1 MLTNDEIKS
10 IRENP
15 AIYRAAVQAN
25 LEAATRAL
33 TRAVAKTPKQNR
45 FKTLSVALESEGI
58 SHMWHWRPIA
68 YGETVSL
75 TYDDGTRYG
84 HYVSVYRDETGL
96 YERPVHYRRG

>member
-1 MLTNDEIKS
+1 MLRMLHDMKGHTM
-10 IRENP
+10 
-15 AIYRAAVQAN
+15 
-25 LEAATRAL
+25 
-33 TRAVAKTPKQNR
+33 QNR
-45 FKTLSVALESEGI
+45 FQTLSEALHAEGI
-58 SHMWHWRPIA
+58 SHMWNWRPIA

>member
-1 MLTNDEIKS
+1 MIKTLTAKYRGTCRATGNPIK
-10 IRENP
+10 P
-15 AIYRAAVQAN
+15 G
-25 LEAATRAL
+25 LEFSTRAL
-33 TRAVAKTPKQNR
+33 ARAVAKTPKQNR
-45 FKTLSVALESEGI
+45 FQTLSEALESEGV

-84 HYVSVYRDETGL
+84 HYVSIYRDETGL

>member
-1 MLTNDEIKS
+1 MLTIDEIKA
-10 IRENP
+10 IKENP

-25 LEAATRAL
+25 LEFATRSL
-33 TRAVAKTPKQNR
+33 SRAVAKTHKQNR
-45 FKTLSVALESEGI
+45 FQTLSEALESEGI

>member
-1 MLTNDEIKS
+1 MLTIDEIKA

-15 AIYRAAVQAN
+15 ALYRAAVQAN

-33 TRAVAKTPKQNR
+33 ARAVAKTPKQNR
-45 FKTLSVALESEGI
+45 FQTLSEALLSEGI
-58 SHMWHWRPIA
+58 SHMWNWRPIA